1 MRLIPVPAFD
11 DNYLWLAADAD
22 NAAVAVDPGAADPV
36 LAALAAHGLTLRAI
50 LVTHH
55 HGDHIGG
62 VADVVAR
69 HPVPVYAPDDA
80 RIPLATQRVRGGDR
94 LTLAGFAETFDVI
107 ATPGHTRSHVSYHGG
122 GALFCGDTLF
132 SVGCGRLFEGTPAQ
146 MLASLESLASLPPE
160 TAVCCAHEYTLS
172 NCAYADTI
180 EPATPALVQRI
191 ADVRA
196 LRVQA
201 RPSLP
206 STLALEAATNPF
218 LRVDAPDVV
227 DWGARTHGLA
237 TAQRVERFAA
247 LRSGKDQ
254 FRTPASW

>member
-1 MRLIPVPAFD
+1 VRLIPVPAFD
-11 DNYLWLAADAD
+11 DNYLWLAVDAGG
-22 NAAVAVDPGAADPV
+22 NAVAVDPGAAAPV
-36 LAALAAHGLTLRAI
+36 LAALAAHALTLRAV

-62 VADVVAR
+62 LADVLAR
-69 HPVPVYAPDDA
+69 HAVPVYAPHDE
-80 RIPLATQRVRGGDR
+80 RIDLVTRRVGDGDR
-94 LTLAGFAETFDVI
+94 IAIDGFAEAFDVI
-107 ATPGHTRSHVSYHGG
+107 ATPGHTRSHIAYVGG

-146 MLASLESLASLPPE
+146 MLASLERLAALPAD

-180 EPATPALVQRI
+180 EPGNAALRQRT

-196 LRVQA
+196 LRGQA
-201 RPSLP
+201 RPTLP

-227 DWGARTHGLA
+227 AWGARAHGLA
-237 TAQRVERFAA
+237 ASQRVERFAA
-247 LRSGKDQ
+247 LRSGKDHY
-254 FRTPASW
+254 RTPASW